1 MNEPAGE
8 RWRLTARVH
17 GRVQGV
23 GYRFFVRRQASA
35 LGLSGY
41 VRNLPDRDVEVIAEG
56 SRRSLEQLRRELERG
71 PIGAEVDTVD
81 TSWSAAQGA
90 FGTFQI
96 RQ

>member
-1 MNEPAGE
+1 
-8 RWRLTARVH
+8 VH

-35 LGLSGY
+35 LALRGY
-41 VRNLPDRDVEVIAEG
+41 VRNLPDGAVEVIAEG

-71 PIGAEVDTVD
+71 PIGAEVDAVD
-81 TSWSAAQGA
+81 TSWSSAEGA